1 MGTLGIFLQYSD
13 PRPPPLLSHGA
24 LISTDQAFTL
34 LKMRAVC
41 FHMHI
46 GLNAKKKNK
55 GEKSCIY
62 KPVYRNLCKDSF
74 KGLVMILIICDF
86 SFEILYES

>member
-46 GLNAKKKNK
+46 GLNAKKKK
-55 GEKSCIY
+55 TKELYLQTSVSQ
-62 KPVYRNLCKDSF
+62 PLQ
-74 KGLVMILIICDF
+74 GLF
-86 SFEILYES
+86 